1 MNSFS
6 EAAFTTA
13 AGHRFE
19 NDAVSSTARRQERLH
34 GPYIMRARCVNE

>member
-6 EAAFTTA
+6 EAAFKIA

-19 NDAVSSTARRQERLH
+19 HDAVSSTARWQEPLH
-34 GPYIMRARCVNE
+34 GPYIMRARCVN